1 MEGISIKIE
10 VHGVCE
16 KKCFIS
22 VTKECFGI
30 NTNTKQFKHKL
41 AKYLTFFSLKKSF
54 SKTFPVYV

>member
-41 AKYLTFFSLKKSF
+41 AKY
-54 SKTFPVYV
+54 